1 MHIWTAI
8 LGYSLNRLPA
18 FFIGN
23 NRGIL

>member
-1 MHIWTAI
+1 MNIWTAI

-23 NRGIL
+23 NPRIL